1 MLNFPRGSRQQFIIF
16 SFCYTNPMGLF
27 HRLLA
32 ILFCLILAGL
42 LVIQRFGVPFFFPK
56 EKQAAV
62 SVERMEGKAAAVSR
76 NGKIRTLTTASI
88 RRGEIL
94 LTGDGTYAA
103 FQIGESTRLFLD
115 ERTDVKLVNLA
126 RGREEIKLIR
136 GRILLWRREM
146 TPMIVATNFTQSF
159 FAKGIATFVNA
170 DYKETVQVIPLEET
184 TIAVNVADAQG
195 TVTSVPVEIHE
206 IEPRTI
212 RAFSPS
218 LEAMPAGRFY
228 AWTKII
234 R

>member
-1 MLNFPRGSRQQFIIF
+1 MLKRAPTII
-16 SFCYTNPMGLF
+16 
-27 HRLLA
+27 
-32 ILFCLILAGL
+32 FCLILAGL
-42 LVIQRFGVPFFFPK
+42 LVSQQFGVPFFFPK
-56 EKQAAV
+56 EKQAV
-62 SVERMEGKAAAVSR
+62 VNVERMEGKIAAVSR

-94 LTGDGTYAA
+94 FTGDGTYAS
-103 FQIGESTRLFLD
+103 FLIGESTRLFLD
-115 ERTDVKLVNLA
+115 ELTDVKLISIA

-136 GRILLWRREM
+136 GRILLEHRET
-146 TPMIVATNFTQSF
+146 TPMTVATNFTQSF
-159 FAKGIATFVNA
+159 FANGIATFVNA

-195 TVTSVPVEIHE
+195 TVTNVPVEIHE
-206 IEPRTI
+206 TEPRTI

-228 AWTKII
+228 AWTKTT